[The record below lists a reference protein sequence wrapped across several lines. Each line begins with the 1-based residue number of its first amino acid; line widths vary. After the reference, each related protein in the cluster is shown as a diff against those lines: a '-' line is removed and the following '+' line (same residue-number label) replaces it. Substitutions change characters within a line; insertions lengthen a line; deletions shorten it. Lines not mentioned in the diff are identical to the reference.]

1 MVLHV
6 LVEGTSDVPTLR
18 EILTRR
24 IGLTGGSDFVI
35 HPHRGK
41 GSIPV
46 NPNDKPSPREQ
57 QLLPLLPSK
66 LRAYGK
72 NSPEHAVI
80 VVVDA
85 DRDDCHA
92 LKQALLSLYQSIN
105 PRPAKVLFRI
115 AVEEMESWFI
125 ADTNAV
131 IQAYPKAQIANLTAI
146 PPDSIVDAWEQ
157 LAGALG
163 LNPLHC
169 SGADKEEWAKGISP
183 HLNLDAPVSPS
194 LKTLISGLE
203 RIAGIIA

>member
-35 HPHRGK
+35 HPHKGK
-41 GSIPV
+41 GNIPP
-46 NPNDKPSPREQ
+46 NPHQKPLPWEQ
-57 QLLPLLPSK
+57 RLLPLLPSK

-85 DRDDCHA
+85 DRDNCQA
-92 LKQALLSLYQSIN
+92 LKNSLVALYQSIN
-105 PRPAKVLFRI
+105 PRPEKVLFRI

-125 ADTNAV
+125 ADPNAV
-131 IQAYPKAQIANLTAI
+131 IQAYPNAQIANINLLPADAVI
-146 PPDSIVDAWEQ
+146 GAWEE
-157 LAGALG
+157 LAQVLG
-163 LNPLHC
+163 LDPRKC
-169 SGADKEEWAKGISP
+169 SGADKESWARDISP
-183 HLNLDAPVSPS
+183 HLDLDTPKSPS
-194 LKTLISGLE
+194 LQALITGLE
-203 RIAGIIA
+203 RVIGV

>member
-35 HPHRGK
+35 HPHKGK
-41 GSIPV
+41 GSIPA
-46 NPNDKPSPREQ
+46 NPLDKPSPREQ

-72 NSPEHAVI
+72 SSPEHAV
-80 VVVDA
+80 VVVIDA

-92 LKQALLSLYQSIN
+92 LKQSLLSLYQSIN

-131 IQAYPKAQIANLTAI
+131 MQAYPKAQIANLAAI
-146 PPDSIVDAWEQ
+146 PPDSIVNAWEQ

-163 LNPLHC
+163 LNPLNC
-169 SGADKEEWAKGISP
+169 SGADKEEWARDISP
-183 HLNLDAPVSPS
+183 HLNLDVPLSPS
-194 LKTLISGLE
+194 LNTLISGLE
-203 RIAGIIA
+203 RIVGI

>member
-6 LVEGTSDVPTLR
+6 LVEGTSDVPPVR

-35 HPHRGK
+35 HPHKGK
-41 GSIPV
+41 GSIPA
-46 NPNDKPSPREQ
+46 NPHDRPSPWEQ

-80 VVVDA
+80 VVIDA

-92 LKQALLSLYQSIN
+92 LKQSLLSLYQSIN
-105 PRPAKVLFRI
+105 PRPEKVLFRI

-131 IQAYPKAQIANLTAI
+131 AQAYPKAQIANLQAI
-146 PPDSIVDAWEQ
+146 PPDSIVDAWEK
-157 LAGALG
+157 LASALG
-163 LNPLHC
+163 LNPSNC
-169 SGADKEEWAKGISP
+169 SGADKEEWAKDISP
-183 HLNLDAPVSPS
+183 HLNLDAPMSPS
-194 LKTLISGLE
+194 LNTLISGLE
-203 RIAGIIA
+203 RIVGI

>member
-24 IGLTGGSDFVI
+24 IGLTGGSGFVI
-35 HPHRGK
+35 HPHKGK
-41 GSIPV
+41 GGIPP
-46 NPNDKPSPREQ
+46 NPLEKPSPWEQ
-57 QLLPLLPSK
+57 RLLPLLPSK

-72 NSPEHAVI
+72 NSPEHAVV

-85 DRDDCHA
+85 DRDNCQT
-92 LKQALLSLYQSIN
+92 LKQALVALYQATN

-125 ADTNAV
+125 AEANAV
-131 IQAYPKAQIANLTAI
+131 LQAYPTAQVANLATI
-146 PPDSIVDAWEQ
+146 PPDSIVGAWEE
-157 LAGALG
+157 LAKALG
-163 LNPLHC
+163 LDPSKC
-169 SGADKEEWAKGISP
+169 SGADKEEWAKQISP

-194 LKTLISGLE
+194 LNTLISGLE
-203 RIAGIIA
+203 RIAGIAP

>member
-6 LVEGTSDVPTLR
+6 LVEGTSDVPALR

-24 IGLTGGSDFVI
+24 IGLTVGSDFVI
-35 HPHRGK
+35 HPHKGK
-41 GSIPV
+41 GSIPA
-46 NPNDKPSPREQ
+46 NPLDKPSPREQ

-72 NSPEHAVI
+72 SSPEHAV
-80 VVVDA
+80 VVVIDA

-92 LKQALLSLYQSIN
+92 LKQSLLSLYQSIN

-131 IQAYPKAQIANLTAI
+131 VQAYPRAQIANLQAI

-163 LNPLHC
+163 LNPLNC
-169 SGADKEEWAKGISP
+169 SGADKEEWAKDISP
-183 HLNLDAPVSPS
+183 HLNLDAPMSPS
-194 LKTLISGLE
+194 LNTLISGLE
-203 RIAGIIA
+203 RIIGI

>member
-6 LVEGTSDVPTLR
+6 LVEGTSDVPALR

-35 HPHRGK
+35 HPHKGK
-41 GSIPV
+41 GSIPP
-46 NPNDKPSPREQ
+46 NPLDRPSPWEQ
-57 QLLPLLPSK
+57 KLLPLLPSK

-72 NSPEHAVI
+72 NSPEHAVV

-85 DRDDCHA
+85 DRDNCQA
-92 LKQALLSLYQSIN
+92 LKQSLVTLYQTTN

-125 ADTNAV
+125 ADTNALV
-131 IQAYPKAQIANLTAI
+131 QAYPGAQIANLAFV
-146 PPDSIVDAWEQ
+146 PPAAVVGAWEE
-157 LAGALG
+157 LARALG
-163 LNPLHC
+163 LDPSRC
-169 SGADKEEWAKGISP
+169 SGADKEEWAKTISP
-183 HLNLDAPVSPS
+183 HLNLDAPMSPS

-203 RIAGIIA
+203 RISGIAP